1 MRTQIEIRLALYS
14 QFGPVGHRLE
24 KEARMP
30 KPWDFPDTEEGR
42 IEAEQQKAKLQ
53 EYCDRHAENKG
64 RKN

>member
-1 MRTQIEIRLALYS
+1 
-14 QFGPVGHRLE
+14 LE